1 MEVGGGEEEEP
12 NLGGEQR
19 DFFGGGRKGQQA
31 EVRGMDTHLFLLLDL
46 AVCFFSLFFSVGRL

>member
-1 MEVGGGEEEEP
+1 MGGGEEEEP

-19 DFFGGGRKGQQA
+19 DFFGGGRKGQQE

-46 AVCFFSLFFSVGRL
+46 AVCFFGLFFSVGRL